1 MVDDEFTQPKMFFL
15 SDHCISFLIRTVLK
29 DFRAR
34 ESAQKEGIH
43 GLPRAQDGQ
52 PPQWARTLQE
62 QMFNARGA
70 ERRPHVA
77 DQEATGV
84 TLISHLLLFM
94 SFIHSFIY
102 FFPCRLKWVQAPPWW
117 VAAESRVPSQPLASS
132 EKSDLEMQQKL
143 TRSVPRKTWLTLSTC
158 ADCVLFFR
166 SS

>member
-1 MVDDEFTQPKMFFL
+1 MVDDGFTQPKMFFL
-15 SDHCISFLIRTVLK
+15 SDHCISFLIRTDLK

-84 TLISHLLLFM
+84 TPISHLLLFHVLH
-94 SFIHSFIY
+94 SFIHSFI
-102 FFPCRLKWVQAPPWW
+102 FFLAGSSGYRRRRDGWRRKAGCRHSHWHRRKKVILKCNKNWHGPCQVRHDWH
-117 VAAESRVPSQPLASS
+117 
-132 EKSDLEMQQKL
+132 
-143 TRSVPRKTWLTLSTC
+143 
-158 ADCVLFFR
+158 
-166 SS
+166 